1 MEKWL
6 NSSPSQGDIHGF
18 ESRWGH
24 QSKKTPTIYCWFFIF
39 IPENVDF
46 CQKNTDFDTSHFY
59 PILSS
64 IMNFDLLIV
73 SMKNNTSTGFE
84 LWSVT

>member
-1 MEKWL
+1 MVVRDFTKCCVVL
-6 NSSPSQGDIHGF
+6 KYLHPAKTDK
-18 ESRWGH
+18 H
-24 QSKKTPTIYCWFFIF
+24 QQFIVFFFF

-64 IMNFDLLIV
+64 IMNFVLLIV
-73 SMKNNTSTGFE
+73 PMKNNTSTGFE